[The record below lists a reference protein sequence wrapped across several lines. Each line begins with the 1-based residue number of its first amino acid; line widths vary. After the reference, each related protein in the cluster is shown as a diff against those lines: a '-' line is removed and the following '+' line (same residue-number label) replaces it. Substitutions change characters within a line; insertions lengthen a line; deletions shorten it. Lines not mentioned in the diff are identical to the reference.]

1 MKKVIVGAVL
11 VLSLV
16 AMFPRE
22 ASAAGPFN
30 FYIRGGV
37 LTDQNF
43 TFDPF
48 LWTIGANLDLN
59 LGPVLM
65 LSPECDVIVYKF
77 NFSPVW
83 LTPAVTLNFRASAFY
98 AGGGIGKL
106 LVIGSGYTLS
116 SKFLLK
122 LNAGF
127 KTDSFKLQ
135 AYLWTPLSDEAFSY
149 MLFGATLG
157 FGF

>member
-1 MKKVIVGAVL
+1 MKKAMLGVL
-11 VLSLV
+11 LILSLV

-30 FYIRGGV
+30 FYVRGGV
-37 LTDQNF
+37 LTDQHF

-48 LWTIGANLDLN
+48 LWTVGANLDLN

-77 NFSPVW
+77 HFNPVW
-83 LTPAVTLNFRASAFY
+83 LAPAVTLNFRASAFY
-98 AGGGIGKL
+98 AGGGLGKF

-116 SKFLLK
+116 TDLLLK

-135 AYLWTPLSDEAFSY
+135 AYLWTPLSDEAFSEMIY
-149 MLFGATLG
+149 GATVG

>member
-1 MKKVIVGAVL
+1 MKKLIIGAVL
-11 VLSLV
+11 IASLV

-30 FYIRGGV
+30 FYVRSGV
-37 LTDQNF
+37 LTDKNF
-43 TFDPF
+43 SFDPF

-59 LGPVLM
+59 LGPILM
-65 LSPECDVIVYKF
+65 ISPECDVIVYKF
-77 NFSPVW
+77 SFNPVW
-83 LTPAVTLNFRASAFY
+83 LAPAVTVNFRASGFY
-98 AGGGIGKL
+98 AGGGIGKFL
-106 LVIGSGYTLS
+106 LIGSGYTLS
-116 SKFLLK
+116 SDLLLK

-135 AYLWTPLSDEAFSY
+135 AYLWTPFSDEAFSDIV
-149 MLFGATLG
+149 FGLTIG

>member
-1 MKKVIVGAVL
+1 MKKVIIGAVL
-11 VLSLV
+11 VLSLAAV
-16 AMFPRE
+16 FPRE

-30 FYIRGGV
+30 FYVRGGV
-37 LTDQNF
+37 LTDQDF

-48 LWTIGANLDLN
+48 LWTIGANLDFN

-65 LSPECDVIVYKF
+65 LSPECDVIVHKF
-77 NFSPVW
+77 NFNPVW
-83 LTPAVTLNFRASAFY
+83 LAPAVTLNVRASAFY
-98 AGGGIGKL
+98 AGGGIGKF
-106 LVIGSGYTLS
+106 LVIGSGYSLS
-116 SKFLLK
+116 SDFLLK

-135 AYLWTPLSDEAFSY
+135 VYLWTPLSDEAFSEMIY
-149 MLFGATLG
+149 GATVG